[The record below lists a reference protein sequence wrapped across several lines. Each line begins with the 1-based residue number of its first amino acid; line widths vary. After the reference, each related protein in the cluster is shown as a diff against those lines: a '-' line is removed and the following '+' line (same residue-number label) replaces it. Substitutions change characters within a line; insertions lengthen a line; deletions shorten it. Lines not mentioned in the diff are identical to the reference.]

1 MKNDFEAIS
10 LAAAAGKCLSL
21 NSSRHKISLQKTP
34 ALESESMT

>member
-1 MKNDFEAIS
+1 MKNGFEAIS
-10 LAAAAGKCLSL
+10 LATAGKCLSL